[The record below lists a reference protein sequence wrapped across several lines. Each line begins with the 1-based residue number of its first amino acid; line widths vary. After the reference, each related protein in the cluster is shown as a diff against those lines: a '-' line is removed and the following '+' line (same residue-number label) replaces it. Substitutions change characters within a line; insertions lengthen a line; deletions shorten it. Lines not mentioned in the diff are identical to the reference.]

1 MSGGTLVIGG
11 DIQSVQTALDL
22 ADCGVKVTLLEQ
34 SPSLRANNAKSL
46 GESRPDNNT
55 ELLRLMPKLLKAAS
69 HPNINI
75 LTNTNVAKVKGT
87 KGDFRATVMQQ
98 PRYVNVDICA
108 SCARCEHECPVNI
121 IPLVGKT
128 LDGHKAIHRPDYG
141 LKSVPSTYI
150 VEKKG
155 VSPCTAACPA
165 GINVHGYIALI
176 SQGKFTEALDLIT
189 EAVAFPRILG
199 RVCTHPCESKCSRS
213 KVDQAVSI
221 CALKRFVSDNNST
234 GSSLK
239 RAQTSN
245 NAKKPTGSPRVA
257 IIGAGP
263 AGLTA
268 ARDLARLGHRST
280 VFEAL
285 PSPGG
290 MVTVGIPRFRLPHE
304 VRQADIEDIIRL
316 GIEIRTSTPIGKELT
331 LHDLQRQGY
340 EAILIAIGAHK
351 SQRLEIPGE
360 DLAGVID
367 SITFLRTFNLKQP
380 VTVGQKV
387 VVIGGGFTAI
397 DSARTTIR
405 LHCERVRILYRR
417 SLEEM
422 PASPEEVAE
431 AQEEG
436 VEVEYLVAPVRI
448 IGQNGKVAG
457 VECIR
462 MRLGEPD
469 SSGRRRPIPIEG
481 SEFFVKADTV
491 IVAVGQR
498 PDLSFLGGDPA
509 LTEGKKHIVVDSLTM
524 ATKIPGIFAAGD
536 AAGEP
541 GPMINA
547 IAAGRRAALSI
558 DRFLRGEE
566 FGKECFLDKAA
577 PVEVNLDEIFIPPIE
592 RQPMPS
598 LKYEDRIGNF
608 EEVKL
613 GFTAEMAVKE
623 AQRCLN
629 CAVCSECLECERAC
643 ELKAIDHNE
652 IPKQIELEAGA
663 IVVGKSPDTQQNIP
677 MWDTEGVGVGLA
689 ARGSGIYLIPSLPD
703 TGLSPASAVASRVMA
718 DLAKYLQLG
727 RESAQV
733 TRETSKTDVFKP
745 IYNDSRRQGVL
756 SNLEPRAGIFV
767 CDCGGSISE
776 VIDVPDV
783 VEYCQGLDGAILT
796 HQVGYACTE
805 ETAREIKDLAR
816 QHNLTH
822 IVLAACS
829 CCNLDQICFSCSD
842 RRLQCKSNLVDS
854 DQQDSIYYE
863 FVNIREH
870 CAWVHCNQAEEATAK
885 AKSIIRA
892 GLARAKESQPLA
904 KKETNVEGSVLV
916 VGDGLSGMQA
926 AADLAAQGFQ
936 TILIRKY
943 DSAKE
948 AAKQVQ
954 SARQDLE
961 GELASNGTIILSDA
975 ELISIDG
982 PVGRYQAT
990 VVHNGKTHRFAVG
1003 AVVIDV
1009 NTVMEKAGLPSLLLK
1024 TIGNGDKPFM
1034 AGQPGMEPAVS
1045 RLPGVFLCGMGEA
1058 ATDVN
1063 EALIQ
1068 GSAAASK
1075 ASVLLNRG
1083 KIETVQTV
1091 VSVDQQRC
1099 RGCGTCESVC
1109 GFEAIML
1116 TERNP
1121 GIFSAR
1127 VDEGLCRGCGICVAH
1142 CPSGALSQSSCSDLQ
1157 ISASLE
1163 AILS

>member
-22 ADCGVKVTLLEQ
+22 ADCGIKVTLVEQ
-34 SPSLRANNAKSL
+34 SPSLRANNAKSP
-46 GESRPDNNT
+46 GESRPDSNT
-55 ELLRLMPKLLKAAS
+55 ELLRLIPKLLKAAN

-75 LTNTNVAKVKGT
+75 LTNASVMKVKGT
-87 KGDFRATVMQQ
+87 KGDFQVTVVQQ

-108 SCARCEHECPVNI
+108 SCARCEHECPVSV
-121 IPLVGKT
+121 IPLASKT
-128 LDGHKAIHRPDYG
+128 LDGCKAIHQPDYG
-141 LKSVPSTYI
+141 LKSVPSAYI

-155 VSPCTAACPA
+155 VSPCTTACPA
-165 GINVHGYIALI
+165 GISVQGYIALI
-176 SQGKFTEALDLIT
+176 SKGKFTEALDLIT

-199 RVCTHPCESKCSRS
+199 RVCTHPCESKCTRS

-221 CALKRFVSDNNST
+221 CALKRFVADNNSI

-245 NAKKPTGSPRVA
+245 NGIKPTGPPRVA

-268 ARDLARLGHRST
+268 ARDLARFGHRST

-285 PSPGG
+285 PAPGG
-290 MVTVGIPRFRLPHE
+290 MITVGIPRFRLPHE

-351 SQRLEIPGE
+351 NQKLEIPGE
-360 DLAGVID
+360 DLIGVIN
-367 SITFLRTFNLKQP
+367 SITFLRALNLKQS
-380 VTVGQKV
+380 VTVGQRV

-397 DSARTTIR
+397 DSARTAIR
-405 LHCERVRILYRR
+405 LHCESVRILYRR

-422 PASPEEVAE
+422 PASPEEVTE

-448 IGQNGKVAG
+448 IGQQGKVAG

-462 MRLGEPD
+462 MRLGELD
-469 SSGRRRPIPIEG
+469 RSGRRRPIPIEG
-481 SEFFVKADTV
+481 SEFFVEADSV

-509 LTEGKKHIVVDSLTM
+509 LTEGKKHIVVDPFTM

-547 IAAGRRAALSI
+547 IASGRRAALFI
-558 DRFLRGEE
+558 DRFLRGEDL
-566 FGKECFLDKAA
+566 GKECFLDKAA

-592 RQPMPS
+592 HQPMPC

-623 AQRCLN
+623 AKRCLN
-629 CAVCSECLECERAC
+629 CAVCSECLECERVC

-652 IPKQIELEAGA
+652 TPKQIELEAGA
-663 IVVGKSPDTQQNIP
+663 IVVGKSLDTQQNVP
-677 MWDTEGVGVGLA
+677 MRDIEGVGLA
-689 ARGSGIYLIPSLPD
+689 ARGSGIYLIPSSPD
-703 TGLSPASAVASRVMA
+703 MGLSPASAVASQVMA
-718 DLAKYLQLG
+718 DLVKYPQSG
-727 RESAQV
+727 RESAQI
-733 TRETSKTDVFKP
+733 TRETRKTDVLEP
-745 IYNDSRRQGVL
+745 IYSGSKSQGTL
-756 SNLEPRAGIFV
+756 SNLEPRVGIFV

-776 VIDVPDV
+776 VIDMPDV
-783 VEYCQGLDGAILT
+783 VEYCRGLDGAVLT
-796 HQVGYACTE
+796 CQVGYACTD
-805 ETAREIKDLAR
+805 ETARELKDLAQ

-822 IVLAACS
+822 LVLAACS

-842 RRLQCKSNLVDS
+842 RRVQCKSNLVDS
-854 DQQDSIYYE
+854 NHQDNIYYE

-870 CAWVHCNQAEEATAK
+870 CAWVHHSKLKEATAK

-892 GLARAKESQPLA
+892 GLARAKESQPLT
-904 KKETNVEGSVLV
+904 KKEINVDGSVLV

-926 AADLAAQGFQ
+926 ANDLAAQGFQ
-936 TILIRKY
+936 TILIREY
-943 DSAKE
+943 EPTKE
-948 AAKQVQ
+948 SSEEFYSV
-954 SARQDLE
+954 RQDLE
-961 GELASNGTIILSDA
+961 RELTRSGIMILSAA

-990 VVHNGKTHRFAVG
+990 VVQNGKTRRFTVG
-1003 AVVIDV
+1003 AVVIDMKA
-1009 NTVMEKAGLPSLLLK
+1009 VMEKTGLPSLLLK
-1024 TIGNGDKPFM
+1024 ATRNGDKPFVT
-1034 AGQPGMEPAVS
+1034 GQPGMEPAVS
-1045 RLPGVFLCGMGEA
+1045 RLPGVFLCGMRQA
-1058 ATDVN
+1058 AMNVN

-1075 ASVLLNRG
+1075 ASVLLNKG

-1109 GFEAIML
+1109 EFEAIML

-1121 GIFSAR
+1121 GIFSAQ
-1127 VDEGLCRGCGICVAH
+1127 VDEGLCQGCGICVAH
-1142 CPSGALSQSSCSDLQ
+1142 CPSGALSQNGYSDLQ